1 MGQGFCGA
9 GLSASQL
16 ERRTTVTTKLTIP
29 EVQSWKGQR
38 TFTMLTAYDAPMA
51 RLVDEA
57 GIDVIL
63 VGDSLGMVMLGYA
76 GTAPVTMDEMLHH
89 ARAVGRTAR
98 RALLVGDLP
107 FMSYQADTAEAIRN
121 AGRHIKEAGMDCVK
135 LEGTARQAPIAR
147 AIVDAGIAVIGHIG
161 LTPQTAASLGG
172 MTVVG
177 GKDLAAARRLLDD
190 ALAMEQAGCWAVL
203 LEAVPAPLAALIT
216 RRLSVPTIGI
226 GAGPD
231 VDGQVLVTH
240 EMLGLFPGFGLPF
253 GRRYADAGALMRQGI
268 AQFAEDVRS
277 GAFPGPE
284 NSFPL
289 DEQILRALGDAT
301 DRSGHGVG

>member
-1 MGQGFCGA
+1 MT
-9 GLSASQL
+9 
-16 ERRTTVTTKLTIP
+16 EKLTIP

-38 TFTMLTAYDAPMA
+38 KFTMLTAYDAPMA

-57 GIDVIL
+57 GVDVIL
-63 VGDSLGMVMLGYA
+63 VGDSLGMVVLGYP
-76 GTAPVTMDEMLHH
+76 GTSPVTMDEMVHH

-98 RALLVGDLP
+98 RAILVGDMP
-107 FMSYQADTAEAIRN
+107 FMSYQAADLAEAVRN
-121 AGRHIKEAGMDCVK
+121 AARHIKEAGMDCVK

-147 AIVDAGIAVIGHIG
+147 AIVEAGIAVIGHIG

-177 GKDLAAARRLLDD
+177 GKSAAAARALLDD
-190 ALAMEQAGCWAVL
+190 ALAMEAAGCWAVL
-203 LEAVPAPLAALIT
+203 LEAVPAPLAAIIT
-216 RRLSVPTIGI
+216 RRLRVPTIGI

-253 GRRYADAGALMRQGI
+253 GRRYADAGALMRRGVEQYM
-268 AQFAEDVRS
+268 ADVHA

-284 NSFPL
+284 NTFPL
-289 DEQILRALGDAT
+289 DEAILRELDG
-301 DRSGHGVG
+301 